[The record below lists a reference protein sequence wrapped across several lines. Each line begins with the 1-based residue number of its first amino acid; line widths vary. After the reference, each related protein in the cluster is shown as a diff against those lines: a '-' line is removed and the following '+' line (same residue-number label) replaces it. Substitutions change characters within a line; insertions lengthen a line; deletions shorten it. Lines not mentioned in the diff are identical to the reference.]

1 MHTPFLMVLG
11 GKDTAVDNGSARRI
25 HEKAPATVK
34 ELIEHEEAG
43 HAVLQD
49 KEFSS
54 DVINATV
61 SFFDRQLANN

>member
-1 MHTPFLMVLG
+1 MILA
-11 GKDTAVDNGSARRI
+11 GKDTAVDNDSARRI
-25 HEKAPATVK
+25 HEKAPALVK
-34 ELIEHEEAG
+34 ELIEHQEAS

-61 SFFDRQLANN
+61 